1 MKIAEVFH
9 SLQGEG
15 ILTGMPSGFIRF
27 AGCNLRCAWCDTKY
41 ASWYPETE
49 PWTKETVLAEIAKY
63 NTRYVVITGGE
74 PTIHPELPELT
85 QELKALG
92 KHITIETNGT
102 TFREGVACDL
112 ISMSPKL
119 KHSIADA
126 AEFPEQA
133 KIQTEKRWNVASF
146 QNWIDN
152 HDYQLKFVFTSEA
165 DIEEIQELVRLID
178 RDIPV
183 DRIMLMPEGV
193 DAQKI
198 LQRSPVVVAACKQYG
213 YRYCARL
220 HIDLFGNTKG
230 T

>member
-74 PTIHPELPELT
+74 PTIHPQLLELT
-85 QELKALG
+85 QELRALG
-92 KHITIETNGT
+92 KHITVETNGT

-126 AEFPEQA
+126 AEFP
-133 KIQTEKRWNVASF
+133 
-146 QNWIDN
+146 
-152 HDYQLKFVFTSEA
+152 
-165 DIEEIQELVRLID
+165 ELVRLID